1 MDGGLIEV
9 TEAMAAAAHAE
20 RATARLQALQAQL
33 DAERRA
39 VAELQQRLG
48 AEERDVVRLE
58 GMSIRSV
65 VASIRGRRDREL
77 AAERAEADGVRLELS
92 VRWEAIRALEADAA
106 AWAPVAAS
114 LPAASD
120 SLHRAL
126 AEREAMLRA
135 EPSALGA
142 ELTRL
147 GDEAAAARAE
157 LRECDEALHA
167 AVAAGDALAAAARAL
182 ASAGGWSTYDTF
194 FGGGLI
200 ASSIKHGRLRDAA
213 HAVAAAQHA
222 MLRLRAELHDVG
234 MAHGWWPDPPS
245 DALRTM
251 DVWFDNI
258 VSDWMVHNRI
268 KASRQSVDAA
278 RHGVAAADNALRQ
291 YRGAVT
297 VRLDELDGRR
307 RALLTTDAGG

>member
-114 LPAASD
+114 
-120 SLHRAL
+120 
-126 AEREAMLRA
+126 LRA